1 MEPLQAHELEIEVL
15 EILNSKSDMECENKL
30 VGILNYDKFSLIKL
44 LLVNRKK
51 IHYCIKLN

>member
-1 MEPLQAHELEIEVL
+1 
-15 EILNSKSDMECENKL
+15 MECENKL
-30 VGILNYDKFSLIKL
+30 VGLLNYDKFSLIKL